1 MCNIPI
7 YFCNIQMK
15 HMQHPNETFET
26 LQTYTCNIRFQ
37 RNVTLQLEGM
47 EAHRGARRRLRGR
60 QQSME
65 LTSAAATRKTQAPP
79 LSSSVEA
86 AAARES
92 SVVEAAAASG

>member
-15 HMQHPNETFET
+15 HMQHPNETSET

-47 EAHRGARRRLRGR
+47 EARRGARRRLRGR

-65 LTSAAATRKTQAPP
+65 LTSAAAARKTQAPP
-79 LSSSVEA
+79 SSSSVEA
-86 AAARES
+86 AVARES